1 MKYRYSLTLPFL
13 SFQLTGLFDGAKSCG
28 FCIFNSVAAGALH
41 ALDPEGHNCPR
52 VAIVDLDIHHGNGT
66 EDIVRRYAHPSRLFF
81 FSLHLFDKEHGST
94 ASHIYAASSSS
105 SHASTTTAASSSST
119 SPSSS
124 SSLGAGYEFFP
135 GSGAEDDIMHNI
147 INVPI
152 PPMWQNDDN
161 HANKHSTR
169 GANNKPPTGPL
180 TGREAYRQA
189 IVQRLIP
196 SLRAFN
202 PGLILLSMGF
212 DAASGDVGNSRVKPL
227 PTGGVISFCTGPFCI
242 SFVGV
247 CSIPSKS
254 NLHYTSYPIFKN
266 KSVGH
271 GTESISGMDLRN
283 EDFEWATAE
292 VMKIADICCRGQV
305 VSVLEGGYGSYTPKP
320 KGGHKG
326 TGKHGGGAGGGKNKN
341 SPQSTAMHEATTTTA
356 AESGTYQ
363 VMIIYPFI
371 RPRM

>member
-1 MKYRYSLTLPFL
+1 MMFMSCCYLTHPHAFHLNQINKINTNE
-13 SFQLTGLFDGAKSCG
+13 SFRLFSGLFDGAKSCG

-94 ASHIYAASSSS
+94 ATHIYAASSSS
-105 SHASTTTAASSSST
+105 SSSSSSSTHATTTTAASSSSS
-119 SPSSS
+119 SPSS

-135 GSGAEDDIMHNI
+135 GSGAEDDIVHNI

-152 PPMWQNDDN
+152 PPIWQNDDS
-161 HANKHSTR
+161 HSTKHSTR
-169 GANNKPPTGPL
+169 GSNNKQPTGPL

-227 PTGGVISFCTGPFCI
+227 PIGGAISSVLASLLFLLRVFCI
-242 SFVGV
+242 
-247 CSIPSKS
+247 
-254 NLHYTSYPIFKN
+254 
-266 KSVGH
+266 
-271 GTESISGMDLRN
+271 
-283 EDFEWATAE
+283 
-292 VMKIADICCRGQV
+292 
-305 VSVLEGGYGSYTPKP
+305 
-320 KGGHKG
+320 
-326 TGKHGGGAGGGKNKN
+326 
-341 SPQSTAMHEATTTTA
+341 
-356 AESGTYQ
+356 
-363 VMIIYPFI
+363 
-371 RPRM
+371 